1 MVGFTKAPFGGA
13 SYKKLGLLKSVALLS
28 RASTQPRVE
37 YACGLLQSTV
47 TGIAQSMVTF
57 NSQEIAAIEEKVKVV
72 IDEGELAD
80 LEALKTIKVDRGRAM
95 ENVRLHAGE
104 YFTAYAEQTRMFDV
118 RDALVELTG
127 VLPRGAPPGDVIN
140 IARAYGREMYILTIL
155 QRTGAVDPVTRS
167 VLNTVWNRLK
177 GKEGAKFTRLTAKVW
192 QEAPTIVDYG
202 ETAKKKATLYAV
214 KLKGLL
220 AIAPEWEY
228 DGQDAMTQVQ
238 DYQRV
243 MTPGMTAIEQVRYIE
258 VLQRVAMEQGVH
270 LKTSNSLGEIHVAP
284 LNCTPEDDAWDI
296 THTFITTDRITGHT
310 VDISNLEMVHV
321 ATPPTDPIDSG
332 FKRAMADADL
342 ARGIRAWAKTYIAKQ
357 VAVDSGLLAAS
368 GEAEAEWVKPAARF
382 QNFQATAAAATA
394 KGVEE
399 SKDNDSKLDRVI
411 AAMAEQ
417 NARSDV
423 NLTQIREA
431 QTQAQQAQTQ
441 LMQMMAMMF
450 AGQEQQR
457 VTNEWVVRSVEAIS
471 TSSGCAI
478 EAPPASQD
486 LVKMPPALVRMTQTE
501 AQGTAIVDPKSSET
515 AAAAPVEAGT
525 AVTTGMD
532 PGGGSSPAR
541 RKRTGRGAQAGPP
554 AASAKAVSPP
564 ARTAKQLSHNTGMT
578 PAPEMMDGRD
588 DDYVLFNE
596 QVIRVE
602 NDGVSDQ
609 ANEHGTATVMKSLYE
624 NLFGNADPA
633 KAQMKGGGARERSPS
648 EAESDAQRIEE
659 QLLDSTPSTQ
669 DF

>member
-1 MVGFTKAPFGGA
+1 M
-13 SYKKLGLLKSVALLS
+13 S
-28 RASTQPRVE
+28 
-37 YACGLLQSTV
+37 
-47 TGIAQSMVTF
+47 
-57 NSQEIAAIEEKVKVV
+57 
-72 IDEGELAD
+72 
-80 LEALKTIKVDRGRAM
+80 
-95 ENVRLHAGE
+95 
-104 YFTAYAEQTRMFDV
+104 
-118 RDALVELTG
+118 
-127 VLPRGAPPGDVIN
+127 
-140 IARAYGREMYILTIL
+140 
-155 QRTGAVDPVTRS
+155 
-167 VLNTVWNRLK
+167 
-177 GKEGAKFTRLTAKVW
+177 
-192 QEAPTIVDYG
+192 
-202 ETAKKKATLYAV
+202 
-214 KLKGLL
+214 
-220 AIAPEWEY
+220 
-228 DGQDAMTQVQ
+228 
-238 DYQRV
+238 
-243 MTPGMTAIEQVRYIE
+243 
-258 VLQRVAMEQGVH
+258 
-270 LKTSNSLGEIHVAP
+270 
-284 LNCTPEDDAWDI
+284 
-296 THTFITTDRITGHT
+296 
-310 VDISNLEMVHV
+310 
-321 ATPPTDPIDSG
+321 
-332 FKRAMADADL
+332 
-342 ARGIRAWAKTYIAKQ
+342 WAKTYIAKQ

-515 AAAAPVEAGT
+515 AAAAPAEAGT

-532 PGGGSSPAR
+532 SGGGSSPAR
-541 RKRTGRGAQAGPP
+541 RKRTGRGAQAGTP

-564 ARTAKQLSHNTGMT
+564 ARTAKQLSNNTGMT

-609 ANEHGTATVMKSLYE
+609 TNEHGTATVMKSLYE
-624 NLFGNADPA
+624 NLFGNANPA

-648 EAESDAQRIEE
+648 EVESDAQRIEE